1 QAVSDLYHQKEGTGI
16 ALWPNTSLKAGV
28 LFGYVMV
35 LLLLPKALGLW
46 HAWSLSDHVRAFRKR
61 GKLLLS
67 VILETLFSMILAPIL
82 MLFYTKFVLSALTGM
97 TVKWS
102 RQNRGEERPSWSEL
116 LDTHG
121 IQTVLALACLA
132 IMVRVS

>member
-1 QAVSDLYHQKEGTGI
+1 MAEHQ
-16 ALWPNTSLKAGV
+16 PQAGV

-46 HAWSLSDHVRAFRKR
+46 HAWSLSDQVKAFRKR

-82 MLFYTKFVLSALTGM
+82 MLFYTKFVLSALTGHDGKM
-97 TVKWS
+97 EPAKP
-102 RQNRGEERPSWSEL
+102 RGRATELERVVGHPWHPDCASLGLFGYNGSCVS
-116 LDTHG
+116 G
-121 IQTVLALACLA
+121 PGALAA
-132 IMVRVS
+132 RSWEV